1 MLNVTREYLL
11 ALGSPGKKVILTIL
25 NFEFMTSIIIDS
37 PDDKEL
43 NARLRLMLR
52 NFRQNEGLR
61 QAFSNRFPAEL
72 TYHSTAIEGSTL
84 TLDEVRAVVGTN
96 QRIPGKPDLHWLMVK
111 DYYEALLFVGQS
123 VRHDH
128 RLTVDF
134 ICEIASRVMHSTGS
148 LHKTILGEFDEA
160 KGQLRLH
167 NVQADGQYFLGYDKV
182 VSALHEYV
190 LKTESLLKEVSAEKD
205 HHPTSILKV
214 FWKAHY
220 DFLSIHP
227 FGDGNGRTARL
238 IMDYLFARVGFP
250 PCIVHVEDRELYI
263 SSLRKAH
270 QTGDYKSLTS
280 FMNNQYLKSLAF
292 YSS

>member
-1 MLNVTREYLL
+1 MT
-11 ALGSPGKKVILTIL
+11 
-25 NFEFMTSIIIDS
+25 NFIID
-37 PDDKEL
+37 PLDEKEL
-43 NARLRLMLR
+43 DARLRLMLR
-52 NFRQNEGLR
+52 NFRRNERLR

-84 TLDEVRAVVGTN
+84 TLDEVRAVVVTN
-96 QRIPGKPDLHWLMVK
+96 QRISGKPDLHCLMVG
-111 DYYEALLFVGQS
+111 DYYEALLFVAQS

-134 ICEIASRVMHSTGS
+134 ICAIASRVMRRTGS
-148 LHKTILGEFDEA
+148 LHKTVLGEFDEA

-182 VSALHEYV
+182 VSALHAYV
-190 LKTESLLKEVSAEKD
+190 IKTESLLKEASTEKD
-205 HHPTSILKV
+205 HHPTSILKAV
-214 FWKAHY
+214 WKAHY

-238 IMDYLFARVGFP
+238 IMDYILFRLDFP

-263 SSLRKAH
+263 SSLRRAH
-270 QTGDYKSLTS
+270 QTGDCKSLTS
-280 FMNNQYLKSLAF
+280 FMNSQYFKSLALVK
-292 YSS
+292 

>member
-1 MLNVTREYLL
+1 
-11 ALGSPGKKVILTIL
+11 
-25 NFEFMTSIIIDS
+25 MTSIIIDS
-37 PDDKEL
+37 LDDKEL

-61 QAFSNRFPAEL
+61 QDFSIRFPAEL

-96 QRIPGKPDLHWLMVK
+96 QPIPGKPDLHCLMVR
-111 DYYEALLFVGQS
+111 DYYEALLFVVQY

-134 ICEIASRVMHSTGS
+134 ICAIASRVMRRTGS
-148 LHKTILGEFDEA
+148 LHKTVLGEFDEA
-160 KGQLRLH
+160 KGQLRLQ

-182 VSALHEYV
+182 VSALHAYV
-190 LKTESLLKEVSAEKD
+190 IKTESLLKELNTEKD
-205 HHPTSILKV
+205 HHPTSILKAV
-214 FWKAHY
+214 WEAHY

-238 IMDYLFARVGFP
+238 IMNYLLVRLDLP
-250 PCIVHVEDRELYI
+250 PCNVFIEDRAEYI
-263 SSLRKAH
+263 STLRQARDGSQLSKEFI
-270 QTGDYKSLTS
+270 D
-280 FMNNQYLKSLAF
+280 FMYSQYFKTVGYASMI
-292 YSS
+292 